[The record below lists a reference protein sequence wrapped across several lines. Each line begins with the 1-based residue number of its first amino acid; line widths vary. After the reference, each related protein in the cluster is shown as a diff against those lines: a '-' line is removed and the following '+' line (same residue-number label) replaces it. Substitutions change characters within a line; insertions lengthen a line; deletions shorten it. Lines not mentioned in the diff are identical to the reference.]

1 MEDLIMA
8 DEAGKSIEGEGSPEG
23 ETTGSEETPLT
34 PAESQGEIDLDNV
47 FGDEVETK
55 APDPSEE
62 KETLASGEEEGK
74 TVKPDGEKEEGSKK
88 GEVKESSEEKSD
100 ELKAAEKVI
109 ADKKVADDLKAAYE
123 KLSPEEKVIADT
135 ATVKDTEIQTTLAGL
150 KETVDK
156 SDKRN
161 QDTTRWAQ
169 GLSRD
174 LAASKRENLI
184 LQKKLADPEYDETK
198 DTTLDTGPSD
208 QEKADVAAQQGR
220 ADASLIA
227 AYGKNNENKEA
238 VDRDL
243 QEYRD
248 VFAQDDAV
256 QQQVIRSLMPIQE
269 AISIVRLSKFFKEY
283 GPDPET
289 IIDTMTKRLTAEL
302 EPKIRETES
311 KRIMAGLKKTSALPK
326 GLSGVKGASH
336 GEKGDEGKV
345 PLKERTL
352 EDEFDNQ

>member
-1 MEDLIMA
+1 MA
-8 DEAGKSIEGEGSPEG
+8 DEAGKSTEGEGSPEG
-23 ETTGSEETPLT
+23 EGSGEITPT
-34 PAESQGEIDLDNV
+34 PAEVQGEIDLDDV
-47 FGDEVETK
+47 FGDEPPAKSSEG
-55 APDPSEE
+55 DP
-62 KETLASGEEEGK
+62 ASGEGDGK
-74 TVKPDGEKEEGSKK
+74 GEEGSGTPKAK
-88 GEVKESSEEKSD
+88 TEEGDPKPKESSEEKSD
-100 ELKAAEKVI
+100 ELKAAENVI
-109 ADKKVADDLKAAYE
+109 ADKKVADDLKIAYE

-135 ATVKDTEIQTTLAGL
+135 ATAKDAEIQTTLAGL
-150 KETVDK
+150 KETVGK

-161 QDTTRWAQ
+161 QDTTKWAQ

-184 LQKKLADPEYDETK
+184 LKKQAEDPEYDPSK

-208 QEKADVAAQQGR
+208 QEKADVAAQSGR

-326 GLSGVKGASH
+326 GLSGIKGAAR

-345 PLKERTL
+345 PVKERTL